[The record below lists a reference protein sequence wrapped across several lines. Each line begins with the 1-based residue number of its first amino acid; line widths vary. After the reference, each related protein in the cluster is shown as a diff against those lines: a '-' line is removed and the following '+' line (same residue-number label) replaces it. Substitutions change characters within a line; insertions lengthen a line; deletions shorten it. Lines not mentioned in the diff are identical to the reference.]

1 LIVEVL
7 KKHKYTIK
15 EELTHGISGRVFLV
29 SPDEDSLV
37 VKEINYRDVSTS
49 KSLLKY

>member
-1 LIVEVL
+1 M
-7 KKHKYTIK
+7 K
-15 EELTHGISGRVFLV
+15 EELRRGISGRMFLV
-29 SPDEDSLV
+29 KNPDEDYFV